1 VTGDREKLANL
12 GVAYILNVSQ
22 DPPVDYA
29 AGIQY
34 MHVDVGDT
42 PSDDISR
49 YFDDGTHVG
58 EGAGES

>member
-1 VTGDREKLANL
+1 L